1 MSADSQAG
9 LLGQHHKTLYRL
21 DTLSSLSVQ
30 LCPFIT
36 FAIVATI
43 CIGYAVNQIFNGSKK
58 PVYAGFVIW

>member
-9 LLGQHHKTLYRL
+9 LLCQHHKTLYRL
-21 DTLSSLSVQ
+21 DTLSNLSVH

-36 FAIVATI
+36 LAIVAAVGI
-43 CIGYAVNQIFNGSKK
+43 RYAVYQIVNGNKK